1 MTIVAAVD
9 PRPPPTGWWNGRSEM
24 AQKLDAELHVVHVFQ
39 PPSTVYPMQGMY
51 LIDDEEMEK
60 AEHELV
66 WNQLEDLLT
75 DDSIRR
81 AELRGYPA
89 TAIVEYAGA
98 ERRRDDR
105 HRHPRRGG
113 FASLVLGSDQPSGH
127 HDAHCDVLVV
137 KTSGQNS

>member
-9 PRPPPTGWWNGRSEM
+9 PSPAAHRVVERAIEM
-24 AQKLDAELHVVHVFQ
+24 AQKLDADLHVLHVFQ

-51 LIDDEEMEK
+51 LIDDAEMEK

-75 DDSIRR
+75 DESIRR
-81 AELRGYPA
+81 VELRGYPA
-89 TAIVEYAGA
+89 TAIVDYAEA
-98 ERRRDDR
+98 EDADLIVIGTRG
-105 HRHPRRGG
+105 RGG
-113 FASLVLGSDQPSGH
+113 FASLVLGSTSQAVI

-137 KTSGQNS
+137 KTTGQNS

>member
-9 PRPPPTGWWNGRSEM
+9 PSPAAHRVVERAIEM
-24 AQKLDAELHVVHVFQ
+24 ARKLNAELHVVHVFQ

-66 WNQLEDLLT
+66 WNQLDDLL
-75 DDSIRR
+75 DEHPVRR
-81 AELRGYPA
+81 VELRGYPA
-89 TAIVEYAGA
+89 SAIVDYAESTDA
-98 ERRRDDR
+98 ELIVIGTRG
-105 HRHPRRGG
+105 RGG
-113 FASLVLGSDQPSGH
+113 FASLVLGSTSQAVI

-137 KTSGQNS
+137 KTSGQDT